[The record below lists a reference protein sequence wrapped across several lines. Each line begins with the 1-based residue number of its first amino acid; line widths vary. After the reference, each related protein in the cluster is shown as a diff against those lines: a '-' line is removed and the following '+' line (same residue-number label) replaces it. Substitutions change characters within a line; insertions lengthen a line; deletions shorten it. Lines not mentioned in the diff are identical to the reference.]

1 MSPPIPR
8 TFAPGP
14 VRIKILD
21 GYTLSLLMKRLGHLA
36 IIAHDMGLIFEALAL
51 ITLVPF
57 IVLILYQEWDM
68 IVPMGAVPF
77 IFITSGLVISRVPKK
92 SYAPSLSVA
101 LVAVALTWLAIALVG
116 AVPFMIALDLS
127 WTDSIFEAMSGWTGT
142 GYTMM
147 TSLDTMP
154 KTLIFWRSFMQWV
167 GGMGVIAFGI
177 AMLSRSGL
185 AQSQLYRSEGR
196 SEELMPSVVSTGRR
210 MWAIYLFLT
219 VVFTGMVLFSGV
231 PLWDAMNLVMVSLA
245 TGGFTPHDAGMFYY
259 NNPALE
265 ALLIPVMLAG
275 ALPFKMYF
283 LIYRGKFRKFFRD
296 PVVRLILALSL
307 FGSLLVSLNLFLFN
321 NLPFSDAIRIGTF
334 CTISGYTCTGLQNSL
349 LQWASLPLIVVTLLM
364 MIGGA
369 AGSTSGGIK
378 TNRVILGYEGL
389 VWWFKR
395 LFVRGNVIVPFK
407 HEGRNI
413 PTRISEVELSK
424 NMLIIILYVLTIFVA
439 AILTLHLAPTD
450 FEVHQV
456 VFELVSAASN
466 VGLGL
471 GYITA
476 ASPVTIKWVFI
487 FVMWIGRLEIVPVF
501 ILIMGAVRGFEAR

>member
-1 MSPPIPR
+1 
-8 TFAPGP
+8 
-14 VRIKILD
+14 
-21 GYTLSLLMKRLGHLA
+21 MKRLSHLA
-36 IIAHDMGLIFEALAL
+36 IIAHDMGLIFEFLAL

-57 IVLILYQEWDM
+57 IVLIIFHEWEM
-68 IVPMGAVPF
+68 IIPMGAVPV
-77 IFITSGLVISRVPKK
+77 IFIISGLVISRVPKK
-92 SYAPSLSVA
+92 SYTPSLSVA
-101 LVAVALTWLAIALVG
+101 LVAVALTWLAIAAVG
-116 AVPFMIALDLS
+116 AVPFVLALNLS

-154 KTLIFWRSFMQWV
+154 RTLIFWRSFMQWV
-167 GGMGVIAFGI
+167 GGIGVIAFGI

-185 AQSQLYRSEGR
+185 TQIQLYRSEGR

-245 TGGFTPHDAGMFYY
+245 TGGFAPHDAGMFYY
-259 NNPALE
+259 NNPVLE

-275 ALPFKMYF
+275 ALPFKLYF
-283 LIYRGKFRKFFRD
+283 LIYRGKFRMFFKD
-296 PVVRLILALSL
+296 PVVRLILALAL
-307 FGSLLVSLNLFLFN
+307 IGSLIVSFNLFLFN
-321 NLPFSDAIRIGTF
+321 SLPIPEAVRVGTF
-334 CTISGYTCTGLQNSL
+334 CTISGFTCTGLQNST
-349 LQWASLPLIVVTLLM
+349 LQWIALPLIVITLLM

-369 AGSTSGGIK
+369 AGSTAGGIK
-378 TNRVILGYEGL
+378 ANRVILGYEGL

-395 LFVRGNVIVPFK
+395 LFVRGNVIVPFR

-439 AILTLHLAPTD
+439 TILALHLAPTS
-450 FEVHQV
+450 FGVHQV

-471 GYITA
+471 GYITP
-476 ASPVTIKWVFI
+476 ASPITVKWLFI
-487 FVMWIGRLEIVPVF
+487 FVMWIGRLEIIPVF
-501 ILIMGAVRGFEAR
+501 ILVMGIVRGFEAR

>member
-1 MSPPIPR
+1 
-8 TFAPGP
+8 
-14 VRIKILD
+14 
-21 GYTLSLLMKRLGHLA
+21 MKRLGHLA
-36 IIAHDMGLIFEALAL
+36 IIAHDMGLIFEALGL

-77 IFITSGLVISRVPKK
+77 IFITSGLVISKVPKK
-92 SYAPSLSVA
+92 ASAPSLSVA

-116 AVPFMIALDLS
+116 AVPFVLALDLS

-154 KTLIFWRSFMQWV
+154 MTLIFWRSFMQWV

-259 NNPALE
+259 NNPVLE

-275 ALPFKMYF
+275 ALPFKLYF

-307 FGSLLVSLNLFLFN
+307 LGSLLVSMNLFLFN

-349 LQWASLPLIVVTLLM
+349 LHWAALPLIVVTLLM

-439 AILTLHLAPTD
+439 AILALHLAPTD

-476 ASPVTIKWVFI
+476 ASPLTIKWVFI
-487 FVMWIGRLEIVPVF
+487 LVMWIGRLEIVPVF
-501 ILIMGAVRGFEAR
+501 ILLMGIVRGFEAR

>member
-1 MSPPIPR
+1 
-8 TFAPGP
+8 
-14 VRIKILD
+14 
-21 GYTLSLLMKRLGHLA
+21 MKRLGHLA
-36 IIAHDMGLIFEALAL
+36 IIAHDMGLIFEFLAL

-57 IVLILYQEWDM
+57 IVLILFREWEM
-68 IVPMGAVPF
+68 IIPMGAVPF
-77 IFITSGLVISRVPKK
+77 IFIVTGLLISRVPKK
-92 SYAPSLSVA
+92 AYTPSLSVA
-101 LVAVALTWLAIALVG
+101 LVAVALTWLAIAAVG
-116 AVPFMIALDLS
+116 AVPFVLALDLS

-142 GYTMM
+142 GFTMM

-154 KTLIFWRSFMQWV
+154 RTLIFWRSFMQWI
-167 GGMGVIAFGI
+167 GGIGVIAFGI

-185 AQSQLYRSEGR
+185 TQIQLYRSEGR

-210 MWAIYLFLT
+210 MWAIYVFLT
-219 VVFTGMVLFSGV
+219 IVFTGMVLFSGI
-231 PLWDAMNLVMVSLA
+231 PLWDAINLVMVSLA
-245 TGGFTPHDAGMFYY
+245 TGGFAPHDAGMFYY
-259 NNPALE
+259 NNPLLE
-265 ALLIPVMLAG
+265 GLLIPVMIAG
-275 ALPFKMYF
+275 ALPFKLYF
-283 LIYRGKFRKFFRD
+283 LIYRGKFRMFFRD
-296 PVVRLILALSL
+296 SVVRLILALSL
-307 FGSLLVSLNLFLFN
+307 VGSLIVSLDLFLFS
-321 NLPFSDAIRIGTF
+321 NLPLSEAIRVGTF

-349 LQWASLPLIVVTLLM
+349 LHWIPLPLLVITLLM

-395 LFVRGNVIVPFK
+395 LFVRGSVIVPFK

-439 AILTLHLAPTD
+439 TIVAFHLAPTS
-450 FEVHQV
+450 FSVHQV

-476 ASPVTIKWVFI
+476 ASPMSVKWLFI
-487 FVMWIGRLEIVPVF
+487 FVMWIGRLEIIPVF
-501 ILIMGAVRGFEAR
+501 ILLMGIVRGFEAR

>member
-1 MSPPIPR
+1 
-8 TFAPGP
+8 
-14 VRIKILD
+14 
-21 GYTLSLLMKRLGHLA
+21 MKRLGHLA

-77 IFITSGLVISRVPKK
+77 IFISSGLVISRVPKK

-116 AVPFMIALDLS
+116 AVPFVLALDLS

-154 KTLIFWRSFMQWV
+154 MTLIFWRSFMQWV

-245 TGGFTPHDAGMFYY
+245 TGGFAPHDAGMFYY
-259 NNPALE
+259 NNQALE

-283 LIYRGKFRKFFRD
+283 FIYRGKFRKFFRD

-307 FGSLLVSLNLFLFN
+307 FGSLLVSLNLFLVN

-349 LQWASLPLIVVTLLM
+349 LQWAALPLIVVTLLM

-413 PTRISEVELSK
+413 PNRISDVELSK

-439 AILTLHLAPTD
+439 TILALHLAPTD

>member
-1 MSPPIPR
+1 
-8 TFAPGP
+8 
-14 VRIKILD
+14 
-21 GYTLSLLMKRLGHLA
+21 MKRLGHLA

-57 IVLILYQEWDM
+57 IVLILYHEWDM

-77 IFITSGLVISRVPKK
+77 IFITAGLVISRVPKK
-92 SYAPSLSVA
+92 AYAPSLSVA
-101 LVAVALTWLAIALVG
+101 LVAVSLTWLAIALVG
-116 AVPFMIALDLS
+116 AVPFVLALDLS

-147 TSLDTMP
+147 TSLDSMP
-154 KTLIFWRSFMQWV
+154 MTLIFWRSFMQWV

-245 TGGFTPHDAGMFYY
+245 TGGFTPHDAGLFYY
-259 NNPALE
+259 NNPVLE

-275 ALPFKMYF
+275 ALPFKLYF

-307 FGSLLVSLNLFLFN
+307 FGSLLVSMNLFLFN

-349 LQWASLPLIVVTLLM
+349 LQWAALPLIVVTLLM

-439 AILTLHLAPTD
+439 AILALHLAPTD
-450 FEVHQV
+450 FEVHEV

-471 GYITA
+471 GYVTA

-487 FVMWIGRLEIVPVF
+487 LVMWIGRLEIVPVF
-501 ILIMGAVRGFEAR
+501 ILLMGIVRGFEAR

>member
-1 MSPPIPR
+1 
-8 TFAPGP
+8 
-14 VRIKILD
+14 
-21 GYTLSLLMKRLGHLA
+21 MKRLGHLA

-68 IVPMGAVPF
+68 IVPMGAVPC

-92 SYAPSLSVA
+92 SYPPSLSVA

-116 AVPFMIALDLS
+116 AVPFVLALDLS

-154 KTLIFWRSFMQWV
+154 MTLIFWRSFMQWV

-245 TGGFTPHDAGMFYY
+245 TGGFAPHDAGMFYY

-283 LIYRGKFRKFFRD
+283 FIYRGKFRKFFRD

-307 FGSLLVSLNLFLFN
+307 FGSLLVSLNLFLVN

-349 LQWASLPLIVVTLLM
+349 LQWAALPLIVVTLLM

-439 AILTLHLAPTD
+439 AILALHLAPTD

>member
-1 MSPPIPR
+1 
-8 TFAPGP
+8 
-14 VRIKILD
+14 
-21 GYTLSLLMKRLGHLA
+21 MKRLGHLA
-36 IIAHDMGLIFEALAL
+36 IIAHDMGLIFEFLAL

-57 IVLILYQEWDM
+57 IVLIIFHEWEM
-68 IVPMGAVPF
+68 IIPMGAVPF
-77 IFITSGLVISRVPKK
+77 IFIISGLVISRVPKK
-92 SYAPSLSVA
+92 SYTPSLSVA
-101 LVAVALTWLAIALVG
+101 LVAVALTWLAIAAVG
-116 AVPFMIALDLS
+116 AVPFVLALNLS

-154 KTLIFWRSFMQWV
+154 RTLIFWRSFMQWV
-167 GGMGVIAFGI
+167 GGIGVIAFGI

-185 AQSQLYRSEGR
+185 TQIQLYRSEGR

-245 TGGFTPHDAGMFYY
+245 TGGFAPHDAGMFYY
-259 NNPALE
+259 NNPVLE

-275 ALPFKMYF
+275 ALPFKLYF
-283 LIYRGKFRKFFRD
+283 LIYRGKFRMFFKD
-296 PVVRLILALSL
+296 PVVRLILALAL
-307 FGSLLVSLNLFLFN
+307 IGSLIVSFNLFLFN
-321 NLPFSDAIRIGTF
+321 SLPIPEAVRVGTF
-334 CTISGYTCTGLQNSL
+334 CTISGFTCTGLQNST
-349 LQWASLPLIVVTLLM
+349 LQWIALPLIVITLLM

-369 AGSTSGGIK
+369 AGSTAGGIK
-378 TNRVILGYEGL
+378 ANRVILGYEGL

-395 LFVRGNVIVPFK
+395 LFVRGNVIVPFR

-439 AILTLHLAPTD
+439 TILALHLAPTS
-450 FEVHQV
+450 FGVHQV

-471 GYITA
+471 GYITP
-476 ASPVTIKWVFI
+476 ASPITVKWLFI
-487 FVMWIGRLEIVPVF
+487 FVMWIGRLEIIPVF
-501 ILIMGAVRGFEAR
+501 ILVMGIVRGFEAR

>member
-1 MSPPIPR
+1 
-8 TFAPGP
+8 
-14 VRIKILD
+14 
-21 GYTLSLLMKRLGHLA
+21 MKRLGHLA
-36 IIAHDMGLIFEALAL
+36 IIAHDMGLIFESLAL

-57 IVLILYQEWDM
+57 IVLIIYQEWDM
-68 IVPMGAVPF
+68 IIPMGAVPF

-101 LVAVALTWLAIALVG
+101 LVAVALTWLAIAFIG
-116 AVPFMIALDLS
+116 AVPFVLALDLS

-154 KTLIFWRSFMQWV
+154 MTLIFWRSFMQWV

-245 TGGFTPHDAGMFYY
+245 TGGFAPHDAGMFYY
-259 NNPALE
+259 NNPVLE

-275 ALPFKMYF
+275 ALPFKLYF
-283 LIYRGKFRKFFRD
+283 FIYRGKFRRFFRD

-307 FGSLLVSLNLFLFN
+307 IGSLLVSLNLFLFN

-349 LQWASLPLIVVTLLM
+349 LQWAALPLIVVTLLM

-395 LFVRGNVIVPFK
+395 LFVTGKRHRAFQTRRTEYPDPYLRGGALKEHADHHPVCA
-407 HEGRNI
+407 H
-413 PTRISEVELSK
+413 
-424 NMLIIILYVLTIFVA
+424 
-439 AILTLHLAPTD
+439 HLCGSHPGSAPGP
-450 FEVHQV
+450 HR
-456 VFELVSAASN
+456 LC
-466 VGLGL
+466 
-471 GYITA
+471 
-476 ASPVTIKWVFI
+476 SPP
-487 FVMWIGRLEIVPVF
+487 GCL
-501 ILIMGAVRGFEAR
+501 

>member
-1 MSPPIPR
+1 
-8 TFAPGP
+8 
-14 VRIKILD
+14 
-21 GYTLSLLMKRLGHLA
+21 MKRLGHLA
-36 IIAHDMGLIFEALAL
+36 IIAHDMGLIFEFLAL

-57 IVLILYQEWDM
+57 IVLVIYREWDM
-68 IVPMGAVPF
+68 IIPMGAVPF

-92 SYAPSLSVA
+92 AYTPSLSVA
-101 LVAVALTWLAIALVG
+101 LVAVALTWLAIAFIG
-116 AVPFMIALDLS
+116 AVPFVLALDLS

-142 GYTMM
+142 GFTMM

-167 GGMGVIAFGI
+167 GGIGVIAFGI

-185 AQSQLYRSEGR
+185 TQIQLYRSEGR

-219 VVFTGMVLFSGV
+219 VVFTGMVLFSGI

-245 TGGFTPHDAGMFYY
+245 TGGFAPHDAGLFYY
-259 NNPALE
+259 NNPVLE

-275 ALPFKMYF
+275 ALPFKLYF
-283 LIYRGKFRKFFRD
+283 LIYRGKFRMFFKD
-296 PVVRLILALSL
+296 PVVRLILALAL
-307 FGSLLVSLNLFLFN
+307 IGSLIVSFNLFLFN
-321 NLPFSDAIRIGTF
+321 SLPVPEAVRVGAF
-334 CTISGYTCTGLQNSL
+334 CTISGFTCTGLQNST
-349 LQWASLPLIVVTLLM
+349 LQWIALPLIVITLLM

-369 AGSTSGGIK
+369 AGSTAGGVK
-378 TNRVILGYEGL
+378 ANRVILGYEGL

-439 AILTLHLAPTD
+439 TILALHLAPTD
-450 FEVHQV
+450 FRVHQV

-471 GYITA
+471 GYVTA
-476 ASPVTIKWVFI
+476 ASPVTVKWLFI
-487 FVMWIGRLEIVPVF
+487 LVMWIGRLEIVPVL
-501 ILIMGAVRGFEAR
+501 ILVMGIVRGFEAR

>member
-1 MSPPIPR
+1 
-8 TFAPGP
+8 
-14 VRIKILD
+14 
-21 GYTLSLLMKRLGHLA
+21 MKRLGHLA
-36 IIAHDMGLIFEALAL
+36 IIAHDMGLIFEFLAL

-57 IVLILYQEWDM
+57 IVLILFREWEM
-68 IVPMGAVPF
+68 IIPMGAVPF
-77 IFITSGLVISRVPKK
+77 IFIVTGLLISRVPKK
-92 SYAPSLSVA
+92 AYTPSLSVA
-101 LVAVALTWLAIALVG
+101 LVAVALTWLAIAAVG
-116 AVPFMIALDLS
+116 AVPFVLALDLS
-127 WTDSIFEAMSGWTGT
+127 WTNSIFEAMSGWTGT
-142 GYTMM
+142 GFTMM

-154 KTLIFWRSFMQWV
+154 RTLIFWRSFMQWV
-167 GGMGVIAFGI
+167 GGIGVIAFGI

-185 AQSQLYRSEGR
+185 TQIQLYRSEGR

-210 MWAIYLFLT
+210 MWAIYVFLT
-219 VVFTGMVLFSGV
+219 VVFTGMVLLSGI

-245 TGGFTPHDAGMFYY
+245 TGGFAPHDAGMFYY
-259 NNPALE
+259 NNPLLE

-275 ALPFKMYF
+275 ALPFKLYF
-283 LIYRGKFRKFFRD
+283 LIYRGKFRMFFRD
-296 PVVRLILALSL
+296 SVVRLILALSL
-307 FGSLLVSLNLFLFN
+307 IGSLIVSLDLFLFS
-321 NLPFSDAIRIGTF
+321 NLPVSEAIRVGTF

-349 LQWASLPLIVVTLLM
+349 LHWVPLPLIVITLLM

-395 LFVRGNVIVPFK
+395 LFVRGSVIVPFK

-439 AILTLHLAPTD
+439 TIVAFHLASTS
-450 FEVHQV
+450 FSVYQV

-466 VGLGL
+466 VGLSL
-471 GYITA
+471 GYVTP
-476 ASPVTIKWVFI
+476 ASPITVKWVFI
-487 FVMWIGRLEIVPVF
+487 FVMWIGRLEIIPVF
-501 ILIMGAVRGFEAR
+501 ILLMGIVRGFEAR